1 MSEQPHQVSS
11 ALDLGPDLTRV
22 LASVGHALDAI
33 AENTAPTRVET
44 AFALMEAI
52 EDQPSETRLYTVATQ
67 AAARLLVDGG
77 AAQRMG
83 DD

>member
-1 MSEQPHQVSS
+1 MSKQPHQVSS
-11 ALDLGPDLTRV
+11 ALELGPDLTRV

-33 AENTAPTRVET
+33 AENTAPARVET

-52 EDQPSETRLYTVATQ
+52 EDQPRETRLYTVATQ

-83 DD
+83 AD

>member
-1 MSEQPHQVSS
+1 MSKQPHQVSS
-11 ALDLGPDLTRV
+11 ALELGPDLTRV

-33 AENTAPTRVET
+33 AENTAPARVET

-52 EDQPSETRLYTVATQ
+52 ETEQRESRLYRIGTQ

-83 DD
+83 AD